1 MFILF
6 FINSK
11 PLEEETH
18 PLLPKTSNLI
28 VFLAWS
34 SLKTYCLWKVYV
46 LKSSNLHCNLFLTLD
61 YYSSKLERSDGK
73 KGILECFFVSVPLG
87 HLNHGVSMPIL
98 VWFAKSNFFYFF
110 FPFLQLPRSP
120 LCYVCFLSCEI
131 NLNSFWK
138 RGDNIKS

>member
-1 MFILF
+1 MSLSFLSKIFILF

-46 LKSSNLHCNLFLTLD
+46 LKSSNLHCNLFSYIGLLQQQVG
-61 YYSSKLERSDGK
+61 KERWK
-73 KGILECFFVSVPLG
+73 KRNSWMFFCFGAFGSFESWGLHANIGMVCKVQ
-87 HLNHGVSMPIL
+87 
-98 VWFAKSNFFYFF
+98 FF
-110 FPFLQLPRSP
+110 FFFFS
-120 LCYVCFLSCEI
+120 VFAAS
-131 NLNSFWK
+131 K
-138 RGDNIKS
+138 KSAVLRLFFILWNKP

>member
-1 MFILF
+1 MSLSFLSKIFILF

-28 VFLAWS
+28 VFLVF
-34 SLKTYCLWKVYV
+34 KVV
-46 LKSSNLHCNLFLTLD
+46 KFALQ
-61 YYSSKLERSDGK
+61 
-73 KGILECFFVSVPLG
+73 FVSYIGLLQQQVG
-87 HLNHGVSMPIL
+87 KERWKKRNSWM
-98 VWFAKSNFFYFF
+98 FFCFGAFGSFESWGLHANIGMVCKVQFFLFF